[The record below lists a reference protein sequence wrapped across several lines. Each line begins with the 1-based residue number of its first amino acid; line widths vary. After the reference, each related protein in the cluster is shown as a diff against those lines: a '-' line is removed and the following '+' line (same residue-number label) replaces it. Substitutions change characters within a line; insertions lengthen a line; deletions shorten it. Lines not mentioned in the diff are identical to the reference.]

1 MVVVNTIGW
10 NNWLGLT
17 RNTTS
22 RRALLK
28 WTQWRLG
35 WCVVKNAYQTRGNRS
50 TPTPGIRPLIHFCF
64 CRWSHWFWV
73 CRYYMLWWW
82 EFDRGGIVQPIAVL
96 RIRDGYK
103 TIATLP
109 NCVMYFIYDSE
120 TGKGPKPESGGLGSA
135 FQKQFGCFWS
145 RLPASDLVAILS
157 MTRWHIDII
166 TVLDISSSCSWSANV
181 FANFLRRFYTF
192 LRVEWMFCARK
203 MKFIKLRIL

>member
-1 MVVVNTIGW
+1 MYT
-10 NNWLGLT
+10 
-17 RNTTS
+17 
-22 RRALLK
+22 
-28 WTQWRLG
+28 
-35 WCVVKNAYQTRGNRS
+35 TRGA
-50 TPTPGIRPLIHFCF
+50 TGAHPLPVFDHSFLRFGF

-73 CRYYMLWWW
+73 HMECCRYYMLWWW

-192 LRVEWMFCARK
+192 RRVEWMLCP
-203 MKFIKLRIL
+203 